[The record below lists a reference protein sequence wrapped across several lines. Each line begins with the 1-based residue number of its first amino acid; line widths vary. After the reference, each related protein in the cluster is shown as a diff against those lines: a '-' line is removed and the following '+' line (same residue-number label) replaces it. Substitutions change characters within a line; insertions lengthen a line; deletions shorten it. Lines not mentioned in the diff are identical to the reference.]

1 MELEPRSRENVN
13 GGGVG
18 GGGMRGER
26 VVGGEVEEAEDKVRI
41 VAQLKG
47 D

>member
-1 MELEPRSRENVN
+1 MN

-26 VVGGEVEEAEDKVRI
+26 VVDGEVEEAEDQVRI

-47 D
+47 DLRELR